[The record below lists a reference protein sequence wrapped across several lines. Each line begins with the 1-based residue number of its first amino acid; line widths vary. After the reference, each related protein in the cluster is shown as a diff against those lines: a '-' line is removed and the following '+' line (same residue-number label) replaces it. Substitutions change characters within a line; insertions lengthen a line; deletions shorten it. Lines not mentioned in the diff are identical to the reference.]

1 MNFFEFECREIVDEN
16 LAVKLSVEPV
26 GEMYAYSLSFE
37 SDQVSLPVSGIAKSP
52 LMALVKIRNLLTATV
67 DTLSDSIEMTKVA
80 ASHIES
86 YNNISDELLGEDE
99 EEKDEENE
107 DGTFI

>member
-1 MNFFEFECREIVDEN
+1 MNFFEFECREIVDDN
-16 LAVKLSVEPV
+16 LAIKLSVEPV

-37 SDQVSLPVSGIAKSP
+37 SEQISVPVSGVAKSP
-52 LMALVKIRNLLTATV
+52 LMALVKLRNLLTATV

-86 YNNISDELLGEDE
+86 FNNISDELQGQDEEDE
-99 EEKDEENE
+99 EDE
-107 DGTFI
+107 DGKFI